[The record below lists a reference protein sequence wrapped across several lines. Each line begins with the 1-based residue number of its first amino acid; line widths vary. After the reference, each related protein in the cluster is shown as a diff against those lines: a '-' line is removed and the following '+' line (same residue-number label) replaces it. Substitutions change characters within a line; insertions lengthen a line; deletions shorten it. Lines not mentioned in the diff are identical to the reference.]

1 MKSKLFLRKILGY
14 LVSLVGFVIVASPK
28 MLHIPQLLVPWIFLG
43 SIVWFVAFSS
53 GVFSS

>member
-1 MKSKLFLRKILGY
+1 MKSKRILGKFAGY
-14 LVSLVGFVIVASPK
+14 ILSLAGFVIVASPK
-28 MLHIPQLLVPWIFLG
+28 MLHIPQLIVPWIFLG